1 MTTTGSYGTI
11 EEVISGQTMGSGV
24 FDMTTGE
31 ELVAAPMDPY
41 GSNLGDEE
49 FYYGIQPA
57 SYDENGYLTEDYS
70 LYTKKLY
77 FGAAAAVEERDD
89 VSDLIDSALDLI
101 DPGAINIHIDK
112 ISTTLMTE
120 DTNTYLEDKDVEI
133 TLATGQQVT
142 YTKEELVTEGSPT
155 LEHGEY
161 TLYSPIQK
169 FASGFPYP
177 TIVSE
182 NTEALTDAQARN
194 LFPVANDGALLGS
207 DDLEVV
213 NLSLEYES
221 KEYDGLILKY
231 AGLPGM
237 SSEAIANSMLVKK
250 AIEDKYASMAS
261 DLYQTMISR
270 EYVGKKI
277 KQNITFPTLSLE
289 EAFGTETAPTL
300 TVETTATGEYS

>member
-11 EEVISGQTMGSGV
+11 EELISGQTMGSGV
-24 FDMTTGE
+24 FDMATGE
-31 ELVAAPMDPY
+31 ELVATPTDPY

-49 FYYGIQPA
+49 FYYGIQPT

-77 FGAAAAVEERDD
+77 FAAAAAIEERDD

-120 DTNTYLEDKDVEI
+120 DANTYLEDKDVEI
-133 TLATGQQVT
+133 TLFTGQSMT

-194 LFPVANDGALLGS
+194 LFPVDNGGTLLGS

-213 NLSLEYES
+213 NLSLDYDHSEYN
-221 KEYDGLILKY
+221 GLLFCI
-231 AGLPGM
+231 
-237 SSEAIANSMLVKK
+237 
-250 AIEDKYASMAS
+250 
-261 DLYQTMISR
+261 
-270 EYVGKKI
+270 
-277 KQNITFPTLSLE
+277 NI
-289 EAFGTETAPTL
+289 
-300 TVETTATGEYS
+300 

>member
-11 EEVISGQTMGSGV
+11 EELISGQTIGSGV
-24 FDMTTGE
+24 FDMATGE

-57 SYDENGYLTEDYS
+57 SYDENGYLTEDYL

-77 FGAAAAVEERDD
+77 FAAAAAIEERDD

-101 DPGAINIHIDK
+101 DEGAINIHIDK

-120 DTNTYLEDKDVEI
+120 DANTYIEDQEVELI
-133 TLATGQQVT
+133 LFTGQTLT

-182 NTEALTDAQARN
+182 NTEALTDYQARN
-194 LFPVANDGALLGS
+194 LYPFGPDGTLLGS

-213 NLSLEYES
+213 NLSLEYQS

-237 SSEAIANSMLVKK
+237 SSEAIANSVLVKK